1 MWNRWR
7 STRHRYFNPRPREG
21 GRRPLVLREISI
33 DEFQSTPPRGGATA
47 MEDNKP
53 ADTWISIH
61 APARG
66 GDAAYQLK
74 IDALEISIHAPA
86 RGGDT
91 SAADRSFTSRNFNPR
106 PREGGRPPWRSS
118 GPSRAHNFNPRPR
131 EGGDERSQMF
141 QTVIN
146 AFQSTP
152 PRGGRPVPL
161 GPVIAIT
168 DISIHAPARGATYA
182 GGAGSQSVIHFNPRP
197 REGGDYHA
205 YYYHTFQSQISI
217 HAPARGATRL
227 VPDLG
232 QVAVISI
239 HAPARGATSGNKSFL
254 WVYLY
259 FNPRPR
265 EGGDFP
271 AAASRTLCRNF
282 NPRPREGG
290 DRGNLCVNIKKTAIS
305 IHAPARGATITWTT
319 ITPFC
324 RHFNPRPRE
333 GGDLSAPWI
342 A

>member
-131 EGGDERSQMF
+131 EGGDSKDAQFYLRIFDKQVELLRFWGKM
-141 QTVIN
+141 
-146 AFQSTP
+146 
-152 PRGGRPVPL
+152 RGGCLRNPEKDRRFL
-161 GPVIAIT
+161 GKSLANLPE
-168 DISIHAPARGATYA
+168 ISGHLDFAGA
-182 GGAGSQSVIHFNPRP
+182 
-197 REGGDYHA
+197 
-205 YYYHTFQSQISI
+205 
-217 HAPARGATRL
+217 
-227 VPDLG
+227 
-232 QVAVISI
+232 
-239 HAPARGATSGNKSFL
+239 
-254 WVYLY
+254 
-259 FNPRPR
+259 
-265 EGGDFP
+265 
-271 AAASRTLCRNF
+271 
-282 NPRPREGG
+282 
-290 DRGNLCVNIKKTAIS
+290 
-305 IHAPARGATITWTT
+305 
-319 ITPFC
+319 
-324 RHFNPRPRE
+324 
-333 GGDLSAPWI
+333 
-342 A
+342 